1 MKTLN
6 ITPWNL
12 GDFSYWKRYF
22 QKDTLQPHWKGLYQV
37 QLTNSCATIL
47 QGIDSWIHISHL
59 RKQQALTGL
68 THYLATWKKDFQEF
82 KQTASNRQL
91 SQDDQT
97 RFAYLFLAVISSLSF
112 LVQSTEKGENLSD
125 CWSCCQNVSLFM
137 MSEIPWSLLWPQMLT
152 LKPMDVTYQI
162 RLIWRGILICC
173 YTFANHYLTV
183 HGPLT
188 SLAGCLQVWLLLFC
202 YYKN

>member
-137 MSEIPWSLLWPQMLT
+137 MSEIDLDSSSNSGTVWLWASHLTSLRLTKWLLWPNKQLMFVFL
-152 LKPMDVTYQI
+152 
-162 RLIWRGILICC
+162 
-173 YTFANHYLTV
+173 
-183 HGPLT
+183 
-188 SLAGCLQVWLLLFC
+188 
-202 YYKN
+202 